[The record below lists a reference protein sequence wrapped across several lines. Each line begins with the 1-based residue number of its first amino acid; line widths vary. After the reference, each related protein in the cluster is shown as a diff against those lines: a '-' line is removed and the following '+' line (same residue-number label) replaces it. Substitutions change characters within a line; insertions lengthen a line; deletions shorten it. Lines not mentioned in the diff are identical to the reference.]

1 MRLLH
6 LSVPILVL
14 TAALLSPAPATA
26 APSIVVSVPDQT
38 LALVD
43 KGVVTARFP
52 VSTSKFG
59 LGDNPNSYA
68 TPLGT
73 MEIASKIGGNAPIGA
88 VFKSRKLT
96 GEVLPPNA
104 AGRDPIVTRILWLRG
119 LEKQNARAYSR
130 NIYIHGTPVEKLV
143 GRPVSY
149 GCIRMRS
156 RDVARLYGAVPV
168 RTKVAVLNTRLNRA
182 VAQAKLQQSADEA
195 RLAARQPSSDSSTRS
210 RLRSSS
216 GKRLSATSAKTRPA
230 I

>member
-14 TAALLSPAPATA
+14 TAALLSPARATA

-38 LALVD
+38 LALID

-68 TPLGT
+68 TPLGS
-73 MEIASKIGGNAPIGA
+73 MEIASKIGGNAPMGA
-88 VFKSRKLT
+88 VFKSRQLT

-104 AGRDPIVTRILWLRG
+104 RGRDPIVTRILWLRG
-119 LEKQNARAYSR
+119 LEKGNARAYSR
-130 NIYIHGTPVEKLV
+130 NIYIHGTPVEKLI

-156 RDVARLYGAVPV
+156 RDVATLFGAVNV
-168 RTKVAVLNTRLNRA
+168 RTRVAVLNTKLNRA
-182 VAQAKLQQSADEA
+182 VAQATLLSNTGGT
-195 RLAARQPSSDSSTRS
+195 RMAAKAS
-210 RLRSSS
+210 LRSHAGTKVAANRSHT
-216 GKRLSATSAKTRPA
+216 GTKVVAN
-230 I
+230 

>member
-1 MRLLH
+1 MGAANAKGAMRLLH
-6 LSVPILVL
+6 LSIPLLVL

-26 APSIVVSVPDQT
+26 TPFVVVSVPDQT

-68 TPLGT
+68 TPLGS
-73 MEIASKIGGNAPIGA
+73 MEIASKIGGNAPLGA

-119 LEKQNARAYSR
+119 LEKGNARAYSR
-130 NIYIHGTPVEKLV
+130 NIYIHGTPVEKLI

-156 RDVARLYGAVPV
+156 RDVASLFGAVNV

-182 VAQAKLQQSADEA
+182 VAQATLLSDTGGT
-195 RLAARQPSSDSSTRS
+195 RMAAKTN
-210 RLRSSS
+210 LRSHS
-216 GKRLSATSAKTRPA
+216 GTRVA
-230 I
+230 AN

>member
-6 LSVPILVL
+6 LSVPLFVL
-14 TAALLSPAPATA
+14 TASLLAPAQATA
-26 APSIVVSVPDQT
+26 EPIVVVSVPDQK

-68 TPLGT
+68 TPLGS
-73 MEIASKIGGNAPIGA
+73 MEIASKIGANAPMGA
-88 VFKSRKLT
+88 VFKSRRPT
-96 GEVLPPNA
+96 GEILPPNA

-119 LEKQNARAYSR
+119 LEKGNARAYSR

-156 RDVARLYGAVPV
+156 KDVASLFGAVNV
-168 RTKVAVLNTRLNRA
+168 RTKVAVLNTRMNRA
-182 VAQAKLQQSADEA
+182 VAQATLRANAAGGVRVAAKPQS
-195 RLAARQPSSDSSTRS
+195 RRS
-210 RLRSSS
+210 
-216 GKRLSATSAKTRPA
+216 G
-230 I
+230 

>member
-14 TAALLSPAPATA
+14 TAALLTPTRATA

-38 LALVD
+38 LALID

-68 TPLGT
+68 TPLGS
-73 MEIASKIGGNAPIGA
+73 MEIASKIGGNAPMGA

-96 GEVLPPNA
+96 GEILPPNA
-104 AGRDPIVTRILWLRG
+104 RGRDPIVTRILWLRG
-119 LEKQNARAYSR
+119 LEKANARAYSR
-130 NIYIHGTPVEKLV
+130 NIYIHGTPVEKLI

-156 RDVARLYGAVPV
+156 RDVARVFGAVGV
-168 RTKVAVLNTRLNRA
+168 RTRVAVLNTKLNRA
-182 VAQAKLQQSADEA
+182 VAQATLLSNPRGTRMAAKTSLRSHGGS
-195 RLAARQPSSDSSTRS
+195 RLAAN
-210 RLRSSS
+210 
-216 GKRLSATSAKTRPA
+216 
-230 I
+230 